1 MLIKTITMLELWCML
16 IKTITM
22 LEWWCMLIK
31 TVSMLE
37 VWVYVN
43 YNCYN
48 VRVVGVC

>member
-31 TVSMLE
+31 TVTMLE

-48 VRVVGVC
+48 VSGVGVC